1 MGERDDPFVR
11 VCVHGIAGA
20 GKTTLAARLADARGC
35 ARLELD
41 GLYHQAG
48 WRPIEEATLRAEV
61 GAFVAG
67 DAWVVDGNYRAVR
80 DLLWARATAIVVLD
94 PPRRVVMAR
103 VGRRT
108 FARLLTRRKLWNG
121 NRERWRDLLSRSPER
136 NIVRWAWRG
145 HALYHGPLADE
156 ARRSAPH
163 TRVVTVR
170 SRADL
175 EALVGA
181 VTPR

>member
-20 GKTTLAARLADARGC
+20 GKTTLAACLADARGC

-108 FARLLTRRKLWNG
+108 FARLLTRRELWNG
-121 NRERWRDLLSRSPER
+121 NREQWRDLLSRSPER
-136 NIVRWAWRG
+136 NIVRWAWRVTPSTTDLSRTRRG
-145 HALYHGPLADE
+145 DRPPTRGWSPYVRAPTS
-156 ARRSAPH
+156 RRSSA
-163 TRVVTVR
+163 R
-170 SRADL
+170 
-175 EALVGA
+175 
-181 VTPR
+181 